1 LKTNNLLKIRSAQNA
16 QSSEFGE
23 SVYVG
28 MDAYISKPI
37 NSKEL
42 FELVE
47 GVARDRTAQI
57 PQPIK
62 T

>member
-1 LKTNNLLKIRSAQNA
+1 
-16 QSSEFGE
+16 
-23 SVYVG
+23 

-62 T
+62 TCATRKIKFLPASF